1 MGRMREY
8 LGELGV
14 TSYCIEEHLYDMK
27 YAIQKAIE
35 YAGSSNVDYLKD
47 ILEKVETDIAYFH
60 HLEDAVNLDAYI
72 LAMSAKVETELQ
84 EFEDSELTDEELKHK
99 YHNGRYPWGS
109 NNE

>member
-72 LAMSAKVETELQ
+72 LAMNAKVETELK
-84 EFEDSELTDEELKHK
+84 EFEDSELTDEELKRK
-99 YHNGRYPWGS
+99 YHSGRYPWGS
-109 NNE
+109 DNE